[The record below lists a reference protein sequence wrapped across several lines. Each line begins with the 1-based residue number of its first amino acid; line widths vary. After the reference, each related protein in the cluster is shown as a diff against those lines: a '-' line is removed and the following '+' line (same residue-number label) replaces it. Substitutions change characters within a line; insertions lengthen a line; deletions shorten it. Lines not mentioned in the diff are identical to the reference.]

1 MDYQRILTIAED
13 KLGNEFSYIVK
24 DIKECIASG
33 STGGEIS
40 SMVGKYLKD
49 LEINN
54 KLAYSMIKEDVQFY
68 LLQCKKHGLL
78 VR

>member
-13 KLGNEFSYIVK
+13 KLGNEFSYIVR

-49 LEINN
+49 LETNN
-54 KLAYSMIKEDVQFY
+54 KLAYSIIEKDIQFY
-68 LLQCKKHGLL
+68 LLQCKKHGLY